1 MNNDEPQV
9 NVEKNTES
17 YEINLS
23 DLFRVI
29 WQRKLFIIFFTS
41 IFALSSVFYSLSLQ
55 NYFKSTALLE
65 LAGDSDFTAGSGAS
79 TGVGGLAAIAG
90 LNLKG
95 MSSDKA
101 QIAKATLNSRDFFKH
116 ISGFD
121 GVLEGLLATQ
131 EYDPNSKKIIYNDSI
146 FNIEKGW
153 VNKDDQGN
161 QLAFTF
167 FEAHKKFLSAA
178 QLSLDFDSSLITLSV
193 EHQSP
198 EYAYFLADLIVTEIN
213 NLERIRAI
221 NEATR
226 ARNFLKAELSKT
238 EVLDVRLSI
247 NALIQ
252 AQLQREMLANVRENY
267 LLKTL
272 DKPFVPER
280 KSRPSRAIICIVGTF
295 FGFMISII
303 YLISREF
310 LFNNRSRA

>member
-9 NVEKNTES
+9 NVDKNTES

-65 LAGDSDFTAGSGAS
+65 LD
-79 TGVGGLAAIAG
+79 GVGGLAAIAG

-101 QIAKATLNSRDFFKH
+101 QIAKATLDSRDFFKH
-116 ISGFD
+116 ISTFD

-131 EYDPNSKKIIYNDSI
+131 EYDSNSKKIIYNDSL
-146 FNIEKGW
+146 FSIEKGW
-153 VNKDDQGN
+153 LNKDDQGN

-167 FEAHKKFLSAA
+167 FEAHKKFLSAV
-178 QLSLDFDSSLITLSV
+178 QLSLDFDTSLITLSV

-198 EYAYFLADLIVTEIN
+198 EYAYFLADLIITEIN

-267 LLKTL
+267 LLKAL
-272 DKPFVPER
+272 DTPFVPER

-303 YLISREF
+303 YVISRKF
-310 LFNNRSRA
+310 LFDNRSRT